1 MSAPESTGSGS
12 NPDLF
17 TSLRTFWG
25 VIVAILYTRLDLAT
39 LELEEEATR
48 ALHLVVMTMAALMA
62 IVITI
67 FFVLFLIVAIFWD
80 NYLYRLWVLGLV
92 SGFCAISSVILVGVV
107 KQMIRTRPKFL
118 SQTIAELRKDA
129 EGLRP
134 AVKVEEPKP

>member
-1 MSAPESTGSGS
+1 MAAPENTGSGS
-12 NPDLF
+12 SPDLF

-48 ALHLVVMTMAALMA
+48 AVHLVVMTMAALMA

-67 FFVLFLIVAIFWD
+67 FFILFLIVAIFWD
-80 NYLYRLWVLGLV
+80 NHRLLVLGLV
-92 SGFCAISSVILVGVV
+92 SGFCAIGSAILVGIV

-118 SQTIAELRKDA
+118 SQTLNELRKDV
-129 EGLRP
+129 ENFRP
-134 AVKVEEPKP
+134 PVKVEEPKP